1 MVFLSIPERSTL
13 YPIHLINDNTGLI
26 ESIPSY
32 LLRLADAHCLEF
44 RTMLRDHFQ
53 FNHCY
58 YTRPLQL
65 PRLRILIEDIIKL
78 NTNFTLTKLQ
88 FSNWDETFDILNL
101 FRTTRQ
107 WCPLC
112 LYNWGK
118 EGEKLYE
125 PFLWTIACNNT
136 CPIHH
141 IKLVETCPFPECNKK
156 IYYFETQHY
165 GYCPKCNTSLGNNNN
180 AEISNSEQTSQSELL
195 YQLIELSL
203 QHPFIMSF
211 ANLINLTLR
220 NFPNQKSLTE
230 YLGIN
235 NNYNYIHLWKSGTP
249 PKLHFFLSS
258 INKLLSSL
266 TELFSDTSIDNY
278 EHTNSIY
285 KHLDKAGIE
294 DRLKE
299 ILAKDPP
306 LSLRETARRTG
317 YNFRRLQN
325 HFPQLMA
332 SIKERYKKAH
342 PNLRVNNI
350 QYDLIKLNE
359 LLISELSDPRCSSIL
374 EFEKQFKI
382 AGKTIKKYFPEL
394 FRPLKELYDTKR
406 GDEKK
411 YKSTVKDLSFDEIS
425 TELDKVIVTKPPQSL
440 ESTSKKLGFGHKIL
454 RELFEDKC
462 NMIASNFIK
471 YNKEQTE
478 SNKMMKQKK
487 VIEAID
493 QIYSENKYP
502 SFRRVSM
509 IVTMR
514 TTELH
519 NLWKQRLKELGY
531 K

>member
-1 MVFLSIPERSTL
+1 MVFLSIPERSKL
-13 YPIHLINDNTGLI
+13 YPIPLINDNSGLI
-26 ESIPSY
+26 ESFPSY
-32 LLRLADAHCLEF
+32 LLRLAAAHCLEF

-65 PRLRILIEDIIKL
+65 PRLRNLIEDVTNL
-78 NTNFTLTKLQ
+78 NANVNLKKLQ
-88 FSNWDETFDILNL
+88 FNHWNETFDILNL

-112 LYNWGK
+112 LYNWGQ
-118 EGEKLYE
+118 EGKTLYE
-125 PFLWTIACNNT
+125 PFMWTFTCNNT

-141 IKLVETCPFPECNKK
+141 IKLVETCPSPQCNKT
-156 IYYFETQHY
+156 IYYFETQHF
-165 GYCPKCNTSLGNNNN
+165 GYCPKCNTSLGNNNI
-180 AEISNSEQTSQSELL
+180 AEISDSEQTSQSELL

-211 ANLINLTLR
+211 SNLINLALH
-220 NFPNQKSLTE
+220 NFPNQKSLSE
-230 YLGIN
+230 YLDIKSK
-235 NNYNYIHLWKSGTP
+235 YLHFWKNGTP
-249 PKLHFFLSS
+249 PKLNYFLSR

-266 TELFSDTSIDNY
+266 TELFSDTPLNNY
-278 EHTNSIY
+278 EHTASNY
-285 KHLDKAGIE
+285 KHFNKAEIE
-294 DRLKE
+294 DNL
-299 ILAKDPP
+299 IAIIVKDPP
-306 LSLRETARRTG
+306 SSLRETARLIG
-317 YNFRRLQN
+317 HNYQRLQY

-332 SIKERYKKAH
+332 SIKERYKIAH

-350 QYDLIKLNE
+350 QYELTKLNE
-359 LLISELSDPRCSSIL
+359 LLISELSDPICSSIL

-382 AGKTIKKYFPEL
+382 SGNTIQKYFSEL
-394 FRPLKELYDTKR
+394 FEQLKELYDTKR
-406 GDEKK
+406 KDEKK
-411 YKSTVKDLSFDEIS
+411 YKSSVKDLSFDEIS

-462 NMIASNFIK
+462 NMISSSFLK
-471 YNKEQTE
+471 YKKEQTD

-493 QIYSENKYP
+493 QIHSENKYP
-502 SFRRVSM
+502 SFRRVSK

-519 NLWKQRLKELGY
+519 NLWKQRLK
-531 K
+531 